1 MILQE
6 TRQYRVDTVFPM
18 NADDISKK
26 GQKLVGKVVENIE
39 QAGKDVA
46 NQASK
51 IVDGR
56 AEEVTEEAI
65 QTAVGQALNILE
77 IAGDEVR
84 EKRLDAERVS
94 LQVEIGISGIAQ
106 LKIAADVPSD
116 ANSVDVE
123 VS

>member
-1 MILQE
+1 MD
-6 TRQYRVDTVFPM
+6 V
-18 NADDISKK
+18 DDISKE
-26 GQKLVGKVVENIE
+26 GQTLVEKVVENVE
-39 QAGKDVA
+39 QAGKEVV